1 MAKSYDTLIK
11 NEDTWKETNFELLS
25 NGTLFLLTKFSNYLE
40 FLTVYSN
47 WLSGD
52 SNFARYLDK
61 WKYAVL
67 ILEAID
73 FSES

>member
-1 MAKSYDTLIK
+1 MKIHEKKLTL
-11 NEDTWKETNFELLS
+11 NYCPTEHFFYWLS
-25 NGTLFLLTKFSNYLE
+25 SRINYLE

-47 WLSGD
+47 WLSVD

>member
-1 MAKSYDTLIK
+1 MKIHEKKLTLNYCPVVQFFYWLNSRI
-11 NEDTWKETNFELLS
+11 
-25 NGTLFLLTKFSNYLE
+25 NYLE

-61 WKYAVL
+61 LKYAVL
-67 ILEAID
+67 ILEAIG
-73 FSES
+73 FRES